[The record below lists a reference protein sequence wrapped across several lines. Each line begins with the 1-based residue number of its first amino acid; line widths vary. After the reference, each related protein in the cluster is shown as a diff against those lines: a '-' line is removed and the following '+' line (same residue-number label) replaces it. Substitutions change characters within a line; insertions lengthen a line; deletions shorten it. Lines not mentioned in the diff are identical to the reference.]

1 MSWDLTLGD
10 YIGVELPFTEPP
22 EIVIPLDVQVDFPD
36 ASPMGVYVFP
46 ALYYELYGPGIDPAP
61 RLVSQNGALGG
72 TINIEPGALK
82 TRIYLRYS
90 AQPGAL
96 GTLPHGDIRKSL
108 LTVRPG
114 SGASIPSL
122 GERVHQ
128 LILDVSATR
137 ITCIDGTTLNV
148 PFITSYTDLEPV
160 VTFESFVYRNFN
172 ANYWTKFTLTEPPV
186 TDLGLRVAGYSG
198 NSSLTPATRNNS
210 VTAAGV
216 AGTYH
221 YHHIILGASNG
232 TITGNGYT
240 FTQDSN
246 GVITPCV
253 LVPGT
258 TTIQHL
264 IPAGTVAI
272 FQKGVSSTGT
282 LDTFMADIA
291 NNPVGHNYF
300 RYQLEE
306 VNTPQ
311 AYRGKNWRIPVYTF
325 MHSFFAGREVTAAP
339 WFGEITDY
347 GL

>member
-1 MSWDLTLGD
+1 MSWNLTLGD

-61 RLVSQNGALGG
+61 RLVNQNGALGG

-128 LILDVSATR
+128 LILDVSSTR
-137 ITCIDGTTLNV
+137 ITCIDGTALSV
-148 PFITSYTDLEPV
+148 PHLTSYTELEPV
-160 VTFESFVYRNFN
+160 VTAESFVYRGFN
-172 ANYWTKFTLTEPPV
+172 ANYWAKFVLTEPPV
-186 TDLGLRVAGYSG
+186 TDLTFRVTSYIGASVLTPQIST
-198 NSSLTPATRNNS
+198 NSSATATN
-210 VTAAGV
+210 
-216 AGTYH
+216 AGTF
-221 YHHIILGASNG
+221 HHGHLTSGGSNG
-232 TITGNGYT
+232 TITAGGAT

-246 GVITPCV
+246 GVITPSV
-253 LVPGT
+253 FVPGT
-258 TTIQHL
+258 IGTQRL
-264 IPAGTVAI
+264 VPAGTVAI
-272 FQKGVSSTGT
+272 FHKGVTSTAS
-282 LDTFMADIA
+282 LDTFLA
-291 NNPVGHNYF
+291 NMGTNPVGYNYY
-300 RYQLEE
+300 RYHLEA
-306 VNTPQ
+306 VNPPQ
-311 AYRGKNWRIPVYTF
+311 AYRGKNWRIPAYTF
-325 MHSFFAGREVTAAP
+325 MHSFFAGREVTDAP
-339 WFGEITDY
+339 WFSEITDY
-347 GL
+347 GI

>member
-1 MSWDLTLGD
+1 MSWNLTLGD

-46 ALYYELYGPGIDPAP
+46 ALYYELYGPSIDPAP
-61 RLVSQNGALGG
+61 RLVNQNGALGG

-128 LILDVSATR
+128 LILDVGSTR
-137 ITCIDGTTLNV
+137 ITCIDGTGLSV
-148 PFITSYTDLEPV
+148 PHMTNYTELEPV
-160 VTFESFVYRNFN
+160 VSLESFVYRGFN
-172 ANYWTKFTLTEPPV
+172 ANYWAKFVLTEPPV
-186 TDLGLRVAGYSG
+186 TDLALRVVAYTAAST
-198 NSSLTPATRNNS
+198 LTPQISTNSTNAATN
-210 VTAAGV
+210 
-216 AGTYH
+216 AGTF
-221 YHHIILGASNG
+221 HHAHLSLGGSNG
-232 TITGNGYT
+232 TIAAGGWT
-240 FTQDSN
+240 FTQDAN
-246 GVITPCV
+246 GVITPSV
-253 LVPGT
+253 TVPGM
-258 TTIQHL
+258 TIVNRL
-264 IPAGTVAI
+264 VPAGTVAI
-272 FQKGVSSTGT
+272 FHKGVASTAS
-282 LDTFMADIA
+282 LDTFLAGMGT
-291 NNPVGHNYF
+291 NPVGYNYF
-300 RYQLEE
+300 RYNLES
-306 VNTPQ
+306 VNQPQ

-325 MHSFFAGREVTAAP
+325 MHSFFAGREVTEAP
-339 WFGEITDY
+339 WFSEITDY